1 MLQKFIGK
9 KRWVPRVEQV
19 CTIFKNFG
27 LRSDDLPI
35 CDVDVTALQTSDA
48 QGAAAVCTPSNVVE
62 FVETKMVHVLRLMD
76 AWLRTCHVE
85 LEDIDRLLQV
95 TFTVGADHNWE
106 ESVELLSCVV
116 DCISRLISHVP
127 EQQRADV
134 MRRLTDFCL
143 NMSTELTARHF
154 IVEHLCPLH
163 AHRELS
169 MFMAYRVLEEM
180 YLTENSK
187 QDPLVD
193 QADPLVDQA
202 SCSQETSI
210 VPLRPPSTRQV
221 YKLVSRPTFPL
232 VSKNRWEKRQFDS
245 SQLSDLFKVIQ
256 LIQAAV
262 GNPYECTEDDK
273 VRNTKFFHKRYRN
286 LAASLPC
293 ES

>member
-9 KRWVPRVEQV
+9 KRWVPRVEQI

-27 LRSDDLPI
+27 LHSDDLPI

-76 AWLRTCHVE
+76 AWLRTCHFE
-85 LEDIDRLLQV
+85 LKDIELLLQV

-106 ESVELLSCVV
+106 ESVELLSCAV
-116 DCISRLISHVP
+116 DCIARLISHVP
-127 EQQRADV
+127 EEQRADV

-143 NMSTELTARHF
+143 NMSTQLAARHF

-169 MFMAYRVLEEM
+169 MFMAYRVLEGM
-180 YLTENSK
+180 YLAENSK
-187 QDPLVD
+187 Q
-193 QADPLVDQA
+193 DPLVDQA

-210 VPLRPPSTRQV
+210 VPLPPSTRQV
-221 YKLVSRPTFPL
+221 YMLVSRPTFPL

>member
-19 CTIFKNFG
+19 GTIFKNFG
-27 LRSDDLPI
+27 VRSKFPI
-35 CDVDVTALQTSDA
+35 SDVDVTALQTSDA

-95 TFTVGADHNWE
+95 TFTVGADHNWK